1 METYRAFRYDNS
13 IVFSLLSVGAVAQ
26 VILEQEP
33 ANKALE
39 AKLNNHFTHK

>member
-13 IVFSLLSVGAVAQ
+13 IVFSLLSVGGSGSGNLGA
-26 VILEQEP
+26 EP

-39 AKLNNHFTHK
+39 AKLNNHFTYK